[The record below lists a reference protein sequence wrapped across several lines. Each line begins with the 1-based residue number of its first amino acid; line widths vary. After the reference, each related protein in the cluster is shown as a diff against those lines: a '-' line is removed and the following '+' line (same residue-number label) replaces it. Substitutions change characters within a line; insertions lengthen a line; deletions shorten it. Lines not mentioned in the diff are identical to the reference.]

1 MGSMSGRCGLDVG
14 SMRGRCGEGSKIKM
28 TNKIKKE
35 EIK

>member
-28 TNKIKKE
+28 ANKIKKE
-35 EIK
+35 R

>member
-28 TNKIKKE
+28 TNEIKKE
-35 EIK
+35 R